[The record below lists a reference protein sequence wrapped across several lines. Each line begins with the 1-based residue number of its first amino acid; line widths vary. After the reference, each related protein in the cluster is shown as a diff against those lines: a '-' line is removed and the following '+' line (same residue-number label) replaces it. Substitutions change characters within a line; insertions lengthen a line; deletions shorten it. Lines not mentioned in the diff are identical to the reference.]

1 MWILI
6 KLPLAI
12 LASFMQTEPL
22 HVHPRCVLVLSID
35 LTRAHEHPEA
45 HTTLIRQ
52 ASQCSTILEFF
63 LGKKNSVR

>member
-1 MWILI
+1 
-6 KLPLAI
+6 
-12 LASFMQTEPL
+12 MQKEPL
-22 HVHPRCVLVLSID
+22 HVHPRCVLDLNID
-35 LTRAHEHPEA
+35 QTRAHEHPEA